1 MMIQTCSTFAA
12 PQERPVMLRTQA
24 GGRGNGGT
32 LIPCVIC
39 SSEDDGEA
47 AAVSAAQAIIRLNQR
62 ITQTLNVTDQCNVSL
77 PSLPEQYVNVTLT
90 SIGEAGVQHG

>member
-1 MMIQTCSTFAA
+1 MI
-12 PQERPVMLRTQA
+12 RTQT

-32 LIPCVIC
+32 LILTAV
-39 SSEDDGEA
+39 SSEDDSES